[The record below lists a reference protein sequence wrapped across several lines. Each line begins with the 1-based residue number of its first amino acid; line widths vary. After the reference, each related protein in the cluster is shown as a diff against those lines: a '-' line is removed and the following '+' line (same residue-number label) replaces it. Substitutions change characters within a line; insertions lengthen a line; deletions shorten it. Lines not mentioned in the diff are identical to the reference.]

1 MEDIVEP
8 TGEAV
13 PRRLK
18 TVGKASL
25 WSVPVDH
32 FCTLYDNRTRRY
44 DWRGITAQVFL
55 PLIGGAVTW
64 MLGAKITDVSG
75 AVSGI
80 SIVAGLLF
88 TMAVFLFQFRIT
100 LDNDK
105 RLGEDDFALVDEC
118 MANTLW
124 AILWGVTLAVYL
136 IVCDAGKWICNDSW
150 EPALTGIAV
159 AGTVHFLLVIGM
171 CLKRLRRAYERI
183 AMKRP

>member
-1 MEDIVEP
+1 MDAGREDHRRQRRCL
-8 TGEAV
+8 GHFYRRWSAV
-13 PRRLK
+13 H
-18 TVGKASL
+18 
-25 WSVPVDH
+25 D
-32 FCTLYDNRTRRY
+32 
-44 DWRGITAQVFL
+44 
-55 PLIGGAVTW
+55 
-64 MLGAKITDVSG
+64 
-75 AVSGI
+75 
-80 SIVAGLLF
+80 
-88 TMAVFLFQFRIT
+88 AVFLFQFRIT

-150 EPALTGIAV
+150 GPALTGIAV

>member
-1 MEDIVEP
+1 M
-8 TGEAV
+8 
-13 PRRLK
+13 
-18 TVGKASL
+18 
-25 WSVPVDH
+25 
-32 FCTLYDNRTRRY
+32 
-44 DWRGITAQVFL
+44 FL

-88 TMAVFLFQFRIT
+88 TMAVFLFQLRIT

-105 RLGEDDFALVDEC
+105 RLGDDDFALVDEC

-124 AILWGVTLAVYL
+124 AILWGVMLAVYL

-150 EPALTGIAV
+150 EDAST
-159 AGTVHFLLVIGM
+159 T
-171 CLKRLRRAYERI
+171 LR
-183 AMKRP
+183 

>member
-1 MEDIVEP
+1 M
-8 TGEAV
+8 
-13 PRRLK
+13 
-18 TVGKASL
+18 GKASL

-150 EPALTGIAV
+150 GPALTGIAV

>member
-1 MEDIVEP
+1 M
-8 TGEAV
+8 
-13 PRRLK
+13 
-18 TVGKASL
+18 GKASL

-124 AILWGVTLAVYL
+124 AILWG
-136 IVCDAGKWICNDSW
+136 
-150 EPALTGIAV
+150 
-159 AGTVHFLLVIGM
+159 
-171 CLKRLRRAYERI
+171 
-183 AMKRP
+183 